1 MTFIQRIGEY
11 SLMLGG
17 AFSRPD
23 KLKVFWKRCVDEV
36 MNLGVNSMG
45 IVFIISIFM
54 GMVITIQTASN
65 IDSELIPKYT
75 VGFTARQT
83 IVLEFSP
90 TIISLILAG
99 IVGSRISSE
108 LGSMRVTEQIDA
120 LEIMGVN
127 SKNYLVLPKILGF
140 MFILPFIII
149 YSMVLGLFGGWVV
162 GMASGIISSADYIYG
177 LQYWFEPF
185 SIFYALI
192 KTVLFAF
199 IIASVS
205 SYYGYYV
212 KGGSLEVGKASTKAV
227 IWSSIAILFVNYLV
241 TQLLL
246 ID

>member
-1 MTFIQRIGEY
+1 
-11 SLMLGG
+11 ML
-17 AFSRPD
+17 
-23 KLKVFWKRCVDEV
+23 
-36 MNLGVNSMG
+36 
-45 IVFIISIFM
+45 
-54 GMVITIQTASN
+54 
-65 IDSELIPKYT
+65 
-75 VGFTARQT
+75 
-83 IVLEFSP
+83 
-90 TIISLILAG
+90 
-99 IVGSRISSE
+99 
-108 LGSMRVTEQIDA
+108 
-120 LEIMGVN
+120 
-127 SKNYLVLPKILGF
+127 
-140 MFILPFIII
+140 
-149 YSMVLGLFGGWVV
+149 
-162 GMASGIISSADYIYG
+162 IYG